1 MAPLD
6 RIDLAAVQQ
15 ALKVRGLDGWLIYD
29 FHGVNPV
36 ASRVVGIGG
45 LGSRRLFVLLP
56 AVGAP
61 VAVAHRIELQ
71 PLDGFPGEIRPYAAW
86 QELHE
91 QLGRTVRGRKLAL
104 EISPQD
110 EVPYLDRVPMG
121 VVQLL
126 ERLGATVES
135 SADLVTL
142 FSAGWSAQELAD
154 HRYAAEALASIAR
167 ETLAA
172 VVRQAGSAR
181 EHAVQQHVCE
191 RMRAAGL
198 TWDHPP
204 IVGFGANAANPHYEP
219 AEGTDALL
227 EPNQVV
233 LLDLWGGRSLT
244 TVFADQTW
252 MGFSGG
258 VVPDEVQK
266 VWTIVRDARDA
277 AIGRLRKGLAAGE
290 VVTGAML
297 DAAARGHIAA
307 HGYGEYFVHRT
318 GHSID
323 INLHGSGPHLDSFE
337 TNDVRA
343 LLPGVGF
350 SVEPGV
356 YLTGRFGMRSE
367 VNVVLGRNGGVEV
380 TPADVQGSLIL
391 GG

>member
-6 RIDLAAVQQ
+6 RIDLAAVQDV
-15 ALKVRGLDGWLIYD
+15 LKARGLDGWLIYD
-29 FHGVNPV
+29 FHGVNPI

-45 LGSRRLFVLLP
+45 LGSRRLFVLIP
-56 AVGAP
+56 ATGTP

-71 PLDGFPGEIRPYAAW
+71 PLTGFPGEIRPYAAW

-154 HRYAAEALASIAR
+154 HRYAAEALATIAR
-167 ETLAA
+167 ETLAE

-181 EHAVQQHVCE
+181 EYAVQQRVCR
-191 RMRAAGL
+191 RMTAAGL
-198 TWDHPP
+198 VWDHPP

-227 EPNQVV
+227 EPDQVV

-252 MGFSGG
+252 MGFSGSN
-258 VVPDEVQK
+258 VPDEVQK
-266 VWTIVRDARDA
+266 VWTVVRDARDA
-277 AIGRLRKGLAAGE
+277 AITRLRTGLAAGE
-290 VVTGAML
+290 VVTGAAL
-297 DAAARGHIAA
+297 DEAARGHIAA

-323 INLHGSGPHLDSFE
+323 ISLHGSGPHLDSFE
-337 TNDVRA
+337 TNDIRA

-350 SVEPGV
+350 SVEPGI
-356 YLTGRFGMRSE
+356 YLTGRFGVRSE
-367 VNVVLGRNGGVEV
+367 VNVILGGDGVEV
-380 TPADVQGSLIL
+380 TPAEIQRSLIL
-391 GG
+391 AG